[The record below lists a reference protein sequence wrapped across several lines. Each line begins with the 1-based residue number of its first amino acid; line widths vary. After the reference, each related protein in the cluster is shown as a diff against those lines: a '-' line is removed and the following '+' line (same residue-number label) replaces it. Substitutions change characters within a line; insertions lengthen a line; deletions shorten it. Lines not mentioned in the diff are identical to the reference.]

1 MTQETWSAVDDY
13 IADKLIGA
21 DDALEAALE
30 LSESAGLPPINVS
43 PPQGKLLMMLAQVH
57 GARSVLEIGT
67 LGGYSTIWLARG
79 LGPTGHVVTLEV
91 DPKHAKIASANFAR
105 AGLSDKV
112 DVLVG
117 PALETLPRL
126 EAEKRGPFDLVFI
139 DADKPNNPSYFAWAL
154 KLARKGSVIVV
165 DNVVREGAI
174 IDPKDGDPR
183 VQGTRRLFDAMSSE
197 PRVSATVI
205 QTVGTKGY
213 DGFAVALVTS

>member
-1 MTQETWSAVDDY
+1 MTQETWSAVDAY
-13 IADKLIGA
+13 VTGKLIGA
-21 DDALEAALE
+21 DDALDAALE

-79 LGPTGHVVTLEV
+79 LGPAGRVVTLEV
-91 DPKHAKIASANFAR
+91 DPKHAKIATANLAR

-126 EAEKRGPFDLVFI
+126 EAEKRGPFDLAFI
-139 DADKPNNPSYFAWAL
+139 DADKPNNPAYFAWAL
-154 KLARKGSVIVV
+154 KLARKGSVLIV

-174 IDPKDGDPR
+174 LDPNDPDPR
-183 VQGTRRLFDAMSSE
+183 VQGTRRLFDAMAAE
-197 PRVSATVI
+197 PRVSTTVI
-205 QTVGTKGY
+205 QTVGGKGY